1 MNELVKSVSGERV
14 PGRGNSLGKG
24 PEARKRVAMVFLK
37 NRKKTSVAA
46 GTRERGRGNAEVEVM
61 NRHELKQT

>member
-1 MNELVKSVSGERV
+1 MGREFQGE
-14 PGRGNSLGKG
+14 GTAWAKALKH
-24 PEARKRVAMVFLK
+24 ERVAMVFLK

-46 GTRERGRGNAEVEVM
+46 GTRERGRGNAEAEVM